1 MLSILLLDP
10 CVRVDSVSK
19 GRQSD
24 RDTLSVPEILS
35 GFDLD
40 RVRR

>member
-1 MLSILLLDP
+1 MISILPLDP
-10 CVRVDSVSK
+10 CVDSVSK
-19 GRQSD
+19 GRQRD

-35 GFDLD
+35 GFYLD